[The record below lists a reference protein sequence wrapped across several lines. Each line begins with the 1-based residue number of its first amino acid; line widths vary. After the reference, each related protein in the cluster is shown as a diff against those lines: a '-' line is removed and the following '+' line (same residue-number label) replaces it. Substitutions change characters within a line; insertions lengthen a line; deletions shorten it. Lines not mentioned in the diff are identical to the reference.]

1 MTLINLGNNKVKVE
15 KLGLKQGVSLMLIYL
30 SMIELDE
37 DKNKLEQLYTTYKQT
52 MFYSANRILKDEYL
66 AEDVVHQAFLRI
78 IDNLSK
84 IDKIDCHKTKGFIVI
99 IVENIAI
106 DFYRKRK
113 RENNISF
120 DKIEIYIE
128 DIKANDKFILSDIE
142 EAILKLPIN
151 YSTVL
156 RLKYSQGYNNKEVAQ
171 ILNISEENVRQ
182 RISRARKRLT
192 GILHEGGESYG

>member
-1 MTLINLGNNKVKVE
+1 
-15 KLGLKQGVSLMLIYL
+15 MLIYL
-30 SMIELDE
+30 SILESKE
-37 DKNKLEQLYTTYKQT
+37 DKSKFEQIYITYKQT

-84 IDKIDCHKTKGFIVI
+84 IDKIDCHKTKVFIVI

-113 RENNISF
+113 REDNISF

-128 DIKANDKFILSDIE
+128 DIKAKDNFILNNIE

-156 RLKYSQGYNNKEVAQ
+156 RLKYSQGYSNKEVAQ

-192 GILHEGGESYG
+192 ETLNEGGQVYG

>member
-1 MTLINLGNNKVKVE
+1 
-15 KLGLKQGVSLMLIYL
+15 MLIYL

-113 RENNISF
+113 RENNRSF
-120 DKIEIYIE
+120 DKIEVYIE
-128 DIKANDKFILSDIE
+128 DIKAKDNFILSDIE

-156 RLKYSQGYNNKEVAQ
+156 RLKYSQGYSNKEVAQ

-192 GILHEGGESYG
+192 ENLNEGGESYG

>member
-1 MTLINLGNNKVKVE
+1 
-15 KLGLKQGVSLMLIYL
+15 MLIYL
-30 SMIELDE
+30 SMIELEE
-37 DKNKLEQLYTTYKQT
+37 DKNKFEQLYTTYKQT
-52 MFYSANRILKDEYL
+52 MFYVANRILKDEYL
-66 AEDVVHQAFLRI
+66 SEDVVHQAFLRI

-128 DIKANDKFILSDIE
+128 DIKAKDNFILSDIE

-156 RLKYSQGYNNKEVAQ
+156 RLKYSQGYSNKEVAQ

-192 GILHEGGESYG
+192 ENLNEGGESYG

>member
-1 MTLINLGNNKVKVE
+1 
-15 KLGLKQGVSLMLIYL
+15 MLIYL
-30 SMIELDE
+30 SILESKE
-37 DKNKLEQLYTTYKQT
+37 DKSKFEQIYITYKQT

-113 RENNISF
+113 REDNISF

-128 DIKANDKFILSDIE
+128 DIKAKDNFILSDIE

-156 RLKYSQGYNNKEVAQ
+156 ILKYSQGYSNKEISQ

-182 RISRARKRLT
+182 RISRSRKRLT
-192 GILHEGGESYG
+192 EILNEGGESYG

>member
-1 MTLINLGNNKVKVE
+1 M
-15 KLGLKQGVSLMLIYL
+15 
-30 SMIELDE
+30 
-37 DKNKLEQLYTTYKQT
+37 
-52 MFYSANRILKDEYL
+52 
-66 AEDVVHQAFLRI
+66 
-78 IDNLSK
+78 
-84 IDKIDCHKTKGFIVI
+84 
-99 IVENIAI
+99 
-106 DFYRKRK
+106 
-113 RENNISF
+113 
-120 DKIEIYIE
+120 
-128 DIKANDKFILSDIE
+128 SDIE

>member
-1 MTLINLGNNKVKVE
+1 
-15 KLGLKQGVSLMLIYL
+15 MLIYL

-37 DKNKLEQLYTTYKQT
+37 DKNKLEHLYTTYKQT

-128 DIKANDKFILSDIE
+128 DIKAKDNFILSDIE

-156 RLKYSQGYNNKEVAQ
+156 RLRYSQGYSNKEVSQ

-182 RISRARKRLT
+182 RISRARKRLAEN
-192 GILHEGGESYG
+192 LNEGGESYG

>member
-1 MTLINLGNNKVKVE
+1 
-15 KLGLKQGVSLMLIYL
+15 MLIYL

-78 IDNLSK
+78 IHNLSK

-120 DKIEIYIE
+120 DKIEVYIE
-128 DIKANDKFILSDIE
+128 DIKAKDNFILSDIE

-156 RLKYSQGYNNKEVAQ
+156 RLKYSQGYSNKEVAQ

-192 GILHEGGESYG
+192 ETLNEGGQVYG

>member
-1 MTLINLGNNKVKVE
+1 
-15 KLGLKQGVSLMLIYL
+15 MLIYL
-30 SMIELDE
+30 SMIELEE

-84 IDKIDCHKTKGFIVI
+84 IDKINCHKTKGFIVV

-106 DFYRKRK
+106 DSYRKRK
-113 RENNISF
+113 RENSVSF
-120 DKIEIYIE
+120 DEVEIYIE
-128 DIKANDKFILSDIE
+128 DVKNSDNFILNDIE
-142 EAILKLPIN
+142 ETILKLPIN

-156 RLKYSQGYNNKEVAQ
+156 RLKYSQGYTNEEISE
-171 ILNISEENVRQ
+171 ILMISEENVRQ
-182 RISRARKRLT
+182 RISRGKKRLIE
-192 GILHEGGESYG
+192 ILAEGGNKFYG

>member
-1 MTLINLGNNKVKVE
+1 
-15 KLGLKQGVSLMLIYL
+15 MLIYL
-30 SMIELDE
+30 SMIELEE
-37 DKNKLEQLYTTYKQT
+37 DKNKFEQLYITYKQT
-52 MFYSANRILKDEYL
+52 MFYVANRILKDEYL
-66 AEDVVHQAFLRI
+66 SEDVVHQAFLRI

-113 RENNISF
+113 RENNRSF
-120 DKIEIYIE
+120 DKIEVYIE
-128 DIKANDKFILSDIE
+128 DIKAKDNFILSDIE

-156 RLKYSQGYNNKEVAQ
+156 RLKYSQGYSNKEVAQ

-192 GILHEGGESYG
+192 ENLNEGGESYG

>member
-1 MTLINLGNNKVKVE
+1 
-15 KLGLKQGVSLMLIYL
+15 MLIYL
-30 SMIELDE
+30 SILESKE
-37 DKNKLEQLYTTYKQT
+37 DKSKFEQIYITYKQT
-52 MFYSANRILKDEYL
+52 MFYVANRILKDEYL
-66 AEDVVHQAFLRI
+66 SEDVVQQAFLRI

-84 IDKIDCHKTKGFIVI
+84 IDDINCHKTRAFIVI

-106 DFYRKRK
+106 DLYRKRK

-156 RLKYSQGYNNKEVAQ
+156 RLKYSQGYSNKEISQ

-182 RISRARKRLT
+182 RISRSRKRLT
-192 GILHEGGESYG
+192 EILNEGGESYG

>member
-1 MTLINLGNNKVKVE
+1 
-15 KLGLKQGVSLMLIYL
+15 MLIYL
-30 SMIELDE
+30 SMIELEE

-151 YSTVL
+151 YSTLL

-182 RISRARKRLT
+182 RISRARKGLT